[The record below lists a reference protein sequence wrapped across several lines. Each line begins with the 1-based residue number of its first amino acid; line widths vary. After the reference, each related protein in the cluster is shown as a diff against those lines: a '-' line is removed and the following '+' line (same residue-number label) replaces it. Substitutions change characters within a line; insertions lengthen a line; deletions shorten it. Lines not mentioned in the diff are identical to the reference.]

1 MGTYANIY
9 IEYYNKTEDK
19 WELINP
25 TYSSKTINS
34 CWRQGIVRDL
44 LDDRGWYQTPT
55 KSGYPKNMSN
65 ELSEILKKEEEDTE
79 YKPYNKGYI
88 TLDKFIDYID
98 KKIKE
103 NEESI
108 KNAYKRDDITICN
121 LKIDL
126 IAKYILTKEEG
137 LVESIKHI
145 NNVTDIIEELECVA
159 EYKEE
164 IDSLQYALEFCRGI
178 MFLVGFLTDTSYDLP
193 EENVRIVY
201 YFD

>member
-1 MGTYANIY
+1 MSTYANIY

-25 TYSSKTINS
+25 TYSGEVVKG

-55 KSGYPKNMSN
+55 KLGYPENMSN
-65 ELSEILKKEEEDTE
+65 ELSEILKKEDETE

-103 NEESI
+103 NEEFI
-108 KNAYKRDDITICN
+108 KNAHRKDDIAICN
-121 LKIDL
+121 IKIDL
-126 IAKYILTKEEG
+126 LSKYILTKDEK
-137 LVESIKHI
+137 LVESIEKI
-145 NNVTDIIEELECVA
+145 NSIDYQEELEYIA

-164 IDSLQYALEFCRGI
+164 IESLQYALEFCNGI
-178 MFLVGFLTDTSYDLP
+178 MFLVGFLTDTSWDLP

>member
-1 MGTYANIY
+1 MSTYANIY

-25 TYSSKTINS
+25 TYSDKVVNS
-34 CWRQGIVRDL
+34 CWRQGAVRDL
-44 LDDRGWYQTPT
+44 LDDRGWYKTPA
-55 KSGYPKNMSN
+55 KSGYPENMSN
-65 ELSEILKKEEEDTE
+65 ELSEILKKEDEAK
-79 YKPYNKGYI
+79 YKPYNKGHI
-88 TLDKFIDYID
+88 TLDKFIDYIN

-108 KNAYKRDDITICN
+108 KNAYKRDDIAICN

-137 LVESIKHI
+137 LIESIKHI
-145 NNVTDIIEELECVA
+145 NNVTDITEELECVA

-164 IDSLQYALEFCRGI
+164 IDSLQYTLQFCNSI
-178 MFLVGFLTDTSYDLP
+178 MFLVEFLTDTFLDLP
-193 EENVRIVY
+193 EEYIRIVY

>member
-9 IEYYNKTEDK
+9 IEYYNKMDNK

-25 TYSSKTINS
+25 TYSNKTINN
-34 CWRQGIVRDL
+34 CWRQGTVRDL
-44 LDDRGWYQTPT
+44 LDDRGWYNNPT
-55 KSGYPKNMSN
+55 KKGYPDNMSN
-65 ELSEILKKEEEDTE
+65 ELSEILKKEDETE
-79 YKPYNKGYI
+79 YKPYNKGHI
-88 TLDKFIDYID
+88 TLDKFIDYIN

-108 KNAYKRDDITICN
+108 KDVYKRNDITICN

-137 LVESIKHI
+137 LIESIKHI
-145 NNVTDIIEELECVA
+145 NNVTDITEELECVY

-164 IDSLQYALEFCRGI
+164 IEFLQYALQFCNGI
-178 MFLVGFLTDTSYDLP
+178 MFLVEFLTDTSWDLP

>member
-1 MGTYANIY
+1 MSTYANIY
-9 IEYYNKTEDK
+9 IEHYNKTEDK

-25 TYSSKTINS
+25 TYSDKVVNS
-34 CWRQGIVRDL
+34 CWRQGVVRDL
-44 LDDRGWYQTPT
+44 LDNRGWYQTPT
-55 KSGYPKNMSN
+55 KSGYPENMSN
-65 ELSEILKKEEEDTE
+65 ELFEILKKEDETE

-145 NNVTDIIEELECVA
+145 NNVTDITEELECIA

-164 IDSLQYALEFCRGI
+164 IDSLQYALQFCNGI
-178 MFLVGFLTDTSYDLP
+178 SFLVEFLTGTSWDLP
-193 EENVRIVY
+193 EEYIRIVY

>member
-1 MGTYANIY
+1 MSTYANIY

-25 TYSSKTINS
+25 TYSNKTIGS

-44 LDDRGWYQTPT
+44 LDERGWYQTPA
-55 KSGYPKNMSN
+55 KLGYPEDMSN
-65 ELSEILKKEEEDTE
+65 ELSEIFKKEDEAE
-79 YKPYNKGYI
+79 YKPYNKGHI
-88 TLDKFIDYID
+88 TLNKFIDYIN

-145 NNVTDIIEELECVA
+145 NNVTDIIEELDCIA

-164 IDSLQYALEFCRGI
+164 IDSLQYALQFCNGI
-178 MFLVGFLTDTSYDLP
+178 SFLVEFLTGTSWDLP
-193 EENVRIVY
+193 EEYIRIVY

>member
-1 MGTYANIY
+1 MSTYANIY
-9 IEYYNKTEDK
+9 IEYYNKTEYK

-25 TYSSKTINS
+25 TYSNKTTNS

-44 LDDRGWYQTPT
+44 LDDRGWYKTPA
-55 KSGYPKNMSN
+55 KSVYPENMSN
-65 ELSEILKKEEEDTE
+65 ELSEILKKEDETE
-79 YKPYNKGYI
+79 YKPYNKGHI
-88 TLDKFIDYID
+88 TLDKFIDYIN

-137 LVESIKHI
+137 LIESIKHI
-145 NNVTDIIEELECVA
+145 NNVTDIAEELEYIA

-164 IDSLQYALEFCRGI
+164 IDSLQYASQFCNGI
-178 MFLVGFLTDTSYDLP
+178 LFLVEFLTGTSWDLP
-193 EENVRIVY
+193 GEYIRIVY

>member
-1 MGTYANIY
+1 MSTYANIY
-9 IEYYNKTEDK
+9 IEHYNKLKDK

-25 TYSSKTINS
+25 TYSGEEVNS
-34 CWRQGIVRDL
+34 CWKQCIIRDL
-44 LDDRGWYQTPT
+44 LDDRGWYKIPS
-55 KSGYPKNMSN
+55 KLGYPENMSN
-65 ELSEILKKEEEDTE
+65 ELSEILKRKDEAE

-88 TLDKFIDYID
+88 TLDKFIDYIN

-108 KNAYKRDDITICN
+108 KDAYKRDDITVCN

-126 IAKYILTKEEG
+126 IAKYILTKDEG

-145 NNVTDIIEELECVA
+145 NNVTDTTEEIEYIA

-164 IDSLQYALEFCRGI
+164 IDSLQGALQFCNGI
-178 MFLVGFLTDTSYDLP
+178 MFLVEFLTDTSWDLP
-193 EENVRIVY
+193 TENVRIVY

>member
-1 MGTYANIY
+1 MSTYANIY

-25 TYSSKTINS
+25 TYSNKTIDS
-34 CWRQGIVRDL
+34 CWRQGIIRDL
-44 LDDRGWYQTPT
+44 LDDRGLNLTPT

-65 ELSEILKKEEEDTE
+65 ELSEILKKEDETE
-79 YKPYNKGYI
+79 YKPYNKGHI
-88 TLDKFIDYID
+88 TLDKFIDYIN
-98 KKIKE
+98 KKIQE

-108 KNAYKRDDITICN
+108 KNTYKRYDIAICN

-126 IAKYILTKEEG
+126 LAKYILTKDEG

-145 NNVTDIIEELECVA
+145 NNVTDITEELDCIA

-164 IDSLQYALEFCRGI
+164 IDSLHYALQFCNGI
-178 MFLVGFLTDTSYDLP
+178 SFLVEFLTGTSWDLP
-193 EENVRIVY
+193 EEYIRIIY

>member
-1 MGTYANIY
+1 MSTYSNIY
-9 IEYYNKTEDK
+9 IEYYNKTKDK

-25 TYSSKTINS
+25 TYSGETINS

-55 KSGYPKNMSN
+55 KSGYPENMSN
-65 ELSEILKKEEEDTE
+65 ELSEILRKKEEDTE

-108 KNAYKRDDITICN
+108 KNARRRDDIAICN
-121 LKIDL
+121 IKIDL
-126 IAKYILTKEEG
+126 LSKYILTKDEK
-137 LVESIKHI
+137 LVESIEKI
-145 NNVTDIIEELECVA
+145 NSIDYQEELESFL

-164 IDSLQYALEFCRGI
+164 LEALQHALQFCNGI
-178 MFLVGFLTDTSYDLP
+178 MFLVEFLTDTSYDLP

>member
-1 MGTYANIY
+1 MSTYANIY
-9 IEYYNKTEDK
+9 IEYYNKTKDK

-25 TYSSKTINS
+25 TYSGEVVKG
-34 CWRQGIVRDL
+34 CWRQDVVRDL
-44 LDDRGWYQTPT
+44 LDDKGWYQTPT

-65 ELSEILKKEEEDTE
+65 KLSEILKKEDEAE
-79 YKPYNKGYI
+79 YKPYNNGYI
-88 TLDKFIDYID
+88 TLDKFIDYIN

-103 NEESI
+103 DEESI
-108 KNAYKRDDITICN
+108 KNAYKKDDITICN

-126 IAKYILTKEEG
+126 LAKYILTKDEG
-137 LVESIKHI
+137 LVEPIKHI
-145 NNVTDIIEELECVA
+145 NNVTDIIEELDCIT

-164 IDSLQYALEFCRGI
+164 IDSLQYALQFCNGV
-178 MFLVGFLTDTSYDLP
+178 MFLVGFLTDTSYNLS

>member
-1 MGTYANIY
+1 MSTYANIY
-9 IEYYNKTEDK
+9 IEHYNETKDK

-25 TYSSKTINS
+25 TYSDKTIDS
-34 CWRQGIVRDL
+34 CWRQSIIRDL
-44 LDDRGWYQTPT
+44 LDDRGWYKTPT

-65 ELSEILKKEEEDTE
+65 ELSEILKKEDERG

-88 TLDKFIDYID
+88 TLDKFIDYIN

-108 KNAYKRDDITICN
+108 KNAYKRDDIAICN

-137 LVESIKHI
+137 LIESIKHI
-145 NNVTDIIEELECVA
+145 NNVTDITEELECVA

-164 IDSLQYALEFCRGI
+164 IDSLQYTLQFCNSI
-178 MFLVGFLTDTSYDLP
+178 MFLVEFLTDTFLDLP
-193 EENVRIVY
+193 EEYIRIVY

>member
-1 MGTYANIY
+1 MSTYANIY
-9 IEYYNKTEDK
+9 IEHYNKTEDK

-25 TYSSKTINS
+25 TYSDKVVNS
-34 CWRQGIVRDL
+34 CWRQGMVRDL
-44 LDDRGWYQTPT
+44 LDDRGWYQTPA
-55 KSGYPKNMSN
+55 KSGYPENMSN
-65 ELSEILKKEEEDTE
+65 ELSEILKKEEEGTE

-88 TLDKFIDYID
+88 TLDKFIDYIN
-98 KKIKE
+98 KRIKE

-108 KNAYKRDDITICN
+108 KNAYKKDDITICN

-145 NNVTDIIEELECVA
+145 NNVTDITEEIEYIA

-164 IDSLQYALEFCRGI
+164 IDSLQYALQFCNGI
-178 MFLVGFLTDTSYDLP
+178 IFLVEFLTDSSWDLI

>member
-9 IEYYNKTEDK
+9 IEHYNKTKDK

-25 TYSSKTINS
+25 TYSNKTINS
-34 CWRQGIVRDL
+34 CWKQGIVRDL
-44 LDDRGWYQTPT
+44 LDDRGWYKTPT
-55 KSGYPKNMSN
+55 KSGYPKNMSD
-65 ELSEILKKEEEDTE
+65 ELSEILKKEDEGN

-88 TLDKFIDYID
+88 TLDKFIEYIN

-108 KNAYKRDDITICN
+108 KNAYKRDDITLCN

-126 IAKYILTKEEG
+126 IAKYILTKDEG

-145 NNVTDIIEELECVA
+145 NNAADIIEELEYVE

-164 IDSLQYALEFCRGI
+164 IDSLQYALQFCNGI
-178 MFLVGFLTDTSYDLP
+178 MFLVEFLTDTSWDLL

>member
-1 MGTYANIY
+1 MSTYANIY
-9 IEYYNKTEDK
+9 IEHYNKTKDK

-25 TYSSKTINS
+25 TYSNKTINS
-34 CWRQGIVRDL
+34 CWRQSIIRDL

-55 KSGYPKNMSN
+55 KSGYPENMSN
-65 ELSEILKKEEEDTE
+65 ELSEILKKEDEAE

-88 TLDKFIDYID
+88 TLDKFIDYIN

-103 NEESI
+103 SEESI

-126 IAKYILTKEEG
+126 IAKYILTKDEG

-145 NNVTDIIEELECVA
+145 NNVTDIIEEYEVVA

-164 IDSLQYALEFCRGI
+164 IDSLQYALQFCNGI
-178 MFLVGFLTDTSYDLP
+178 SFLVEFLTSTSWDLP
-193 EENVRIVY
+193 EEYIRIIY

>member
-1 MGTYANIY
+1 MSTYANIY

-19 WELINP
+19 WKLINP
-25 TYSSKTINS
+25 TYSNKTINS
-34 CWRQGIVRDL
+34 CWRQSIVRDL
-44 LDDRGWYQTPT
+44 LDDRGWYRTPA
-55 KSGYPKNMSN
+55 KSGYPENMSN
-65 ELSEILKKEEEDTE
+65 ELSEILKKEDERDC
-79 YKPYNKGYI
+79 KPYNKGHI
-88 TLDKFIDYID
+88 TLDKFIDYIN

-126 IAKYILTKEEG
+126 IAKYILTKDEG

-145 NNVTDIIEELECVA
+145 NNVTDIIEELDCIA

-164 IDSLQYALEFCRGI
+164 IDSLQYALQFCNGI
-178 MFLVGFLTDTSYDLP
+178 MFLVEFLTDTFLDLL
-193 EENVRIVY
+193 EESVRIVY

>member
-1 MGTYANIY
+1 MSTYANIY
-9 IEYYNKTEDK
+9 IEHYNKTKDK

-25 TYSSKTINS
+25 TYSGEAVNS
-34 CWRQGIVRDL
+34 CWRQSIIRDL

-55 KSGYPKNMSN
+55 KSGYPKNMST
-65 ELSEILKKEEEDTE
+65 ELSEILKKEDETE

-88 TLDKFIDYID
+88 TLDKFIDYIN

-103 NEESI
+103 DEESI
-108 KNAYKRDDITICN
+108 KNAHRRDDIAICN

-126 IAKYILTKEEG
+126 IAKYILTKDEG

-145 NNVTDIIEELECVA
+145 NNVTDITEELEYVE

-164 IDSLQYALEFCRGI
+164 IDSLQYALQFCNSI
-178 MFLVGFLTDTSYDLP
+178 LFLVEFLTDTFLDLP
-193 EENVRIVY
+193 EEYIRIVY